1 MDTGNVSVPAVE
13 QTAQPVEP
21 QAVQAEERKYKLKVN
36 GREVELPEAEVI
48 KRAQKAEA
56 ADERFRM
63 ASEKEKKAAELEA
76 FAKAVE
82 SGDTTTLEKRLGKD
96 KFRKMAEQ
104 YLIKYIEHE
113 QLSPEQK
120 RVLELEQ
127 TLKEKEEA
135 EKAAQAA
142 KDAELREMYQQKAA
156 EDIDLEMSE
165 TLKALGKK
173 PTPRLVARIA
183 EYMLSTLETK
193 GERMPAK
200 RALERTLADM
210 KADYAEYFADLPVEE
225 LKQMLSKQQLA
236 ALRRAEID
244 AVTSQAPSNA
254 RRAKPASEPVSK
266 LASRRMSTDEAFKQL
281 ERKFGG

>member
-13 QTAQPVEP
+13 SAQPVDA
-21 QAVQAEERKYKLKVN
+21 QTVQPVEKKYKLKVN
-36 GREVELPEAEVI
+36 GRDMEFPEAEMI

-56 ADERFRM
+56 ADERFRL
-63 ASEKEKKAAELEA
+63 ASEKEKKTGDLES
-76 FAKAVE
+76 FAKALE
-82 SGDTTTLEKRLGKD
+82 GGDTNALEKRLGPD

-104 YLIKYIEHE
+104 YLLKYIEHQ
-113 QLSPEQK
+113 QLSPEQR
-120 RVLELEQ
+120 RVLELEGQ
-127 TLKEKEEA
+127 LKAREEQDA
-135 EKAAQAA
+135 EAKTA
-142 KDAELREMYQQKAA
+142 KDQELQQIYSQKAA
-156 EDIDLEMSE
+156 EDIDRELEE

-200 RALERTLADM
+200 RALERTMADM
-210 KADYAEYFADLPVEE
+210 KSDYAEYFADLPVEE
-225 LKQMLSKQQLA
+225 LRTMLSKNQLA
-236 ALRRAEID
+236 ALRKADIE

-254 RRAKPASEPVSK
+254 RRKSTSEPVSK
-266 LASRRMSTDEAFKQL
+266 LASRRMSSDEAFKQL

>member
-13 QTAQPVEP
+13 QPAQEAAP

-165 TLKALGKK
+165 TLKDLGKK

>member
-13 QTAQPVEP
+13 QPAQEAAP

>member
-266 LASRRMSTDEAFKQL
+266 LATRRMSTDEAFKQL

>member
-13 QTAQPVEP
+13 QTAQPVAP
-21 QAVQAEERKYKLKVN
+21 QAAQAEEKKYKLKVN
-36 GREVELPEAEVI
+36 GRELELPEAEVI

-56 ADERFRM
+56 ADERFRL

-120 RVLELEQ
+120 RLLELEQ
-127 TLKEKEEA
+127 ALKEKEEA

-156 EDIDLEMSE
+156 EDIDLELSE

-200 RALERTLADM
+200 RALERTLSDM
-210 KADYAEYFADLPVEE
+210 KADYAEYFADLSVEE
-225 LKQMLSKQQLA
+225 VRAMLPKKTLD

-254 RRAKPASEPVSK
+254 RRTKPASETVSK